1 MGNQNTNNWYPFY
14 PKLGY
19 SNQGGNWLVNNK
31 KPNTASQPGMISA
44 LLTWE
49 RTQTWEIGLD
59 WGAFNNRL
67 TGSFGYFQR
76 KTLDMV
82 GPAQDLP
89 YVLGATPPEYNN
101 LDMTSKGWDLQISW
115 RDQINDFRYGA
126 TFTLSD
132 NKITIDKYPNP
143 AKSLSTSSYWPGSTY
158 GDIWGFETEGIAKD
172 KATMDAHLAKVDQSI
187 CGSNWGEGDMMYKDL
202 DGDGKITQGTKI
214 AGDTGDWQ
222 VIGNTT
228 PRYNFGLN
236 LDAAWKGFDLKVFFQ
251 GTLKRDAWV
260 ANSVFYGPSQN
271 KWQAMVF
278 TEHMDYWR
286 PEGDP
291 LGENLDA
298 YYPKADWNGGKNFQ
312 RSTHYLQDASYVR
325 LKNVTIGY
333 TLPQEITRKFYVEN
347 LRVFASGENLLTF
360 TNFSK
365 LSDPELVS
373 ADFGKT
379 YPLSQTF
386 SLGLSVTF

>member
-1 MGNQNTNNWYPFY
+1 
-14 PKLGY
+14 
-19 SNQGGNWLVNNK
+19 
-31 KPNTASQPGMISA
+31 
-44 LLTWE
+44 
-49 RTQTWEIGLD
+49 
-59 WGAFNNRL
+59 
-67 TGSFGYFQR
+67 
-76 KTLDMV
+76 
-82 GPAQDLP
+82 
-89 YVLGATPPEYNN
+89 LGANPPEYNN

-126 TFTLSD
+126 TLTLSD
-132 NKITIDKYPNP
+132 NTITIDKYPNP
-143 AKSLSTSSYWPGSTY
+143 SKSLSKQYQKSPIFNGSIY
-158 GDIWGFETEGIAKD
+158 GDIWGFETEGIAKTD
-172 KATMDAHLAKVDQSI
+172 KEMQEHLAKVDQSL
-187 CGSNWGEGDMMYKDL
+187 CGSGWAAGDMMYKDI
-202 DGDGKITQGTKI
+202 DNDGKITQGSKV
-214 AGDTGDWQ
+214 AGDSGDWQ
-222 VIGNTT
+222 VIGNAT

-278 TEHMDYWR
+278 KDHMDYWR

-291 LGENLDA
+291 LGANLDA
-298 YYPKADWNGGKNFQ
+298 YYPKASWSGGKNFQ
-312 RSTHYLQDASYVR
+312 RSTYFLQDASYVR

-333 TLPQEITRKFYVEN
+333 TVPQNITRKFYVEN
-347 LRVFASGENLLTF
+347 LRVFASGENLLTL
-360 TNFSK
+360 TKFSK